1 MQDLQRRGIGA
12 AAVDST
18 MERDEVRAVFE
29 RVKNDEV
36 RLLWVSLLCSFFID
50 ISQSQES
57 KRGG

>member
-36 RLLWVSLLCSFFID
+36 RLL
-50 ISQSQES
+50 
-57 KRGG
+57 